1 MADLCTI
8 GPVSITD
15 AHLFE
20 NNSFD
25 FSNTATQIITSGSN
39 ITTGGQLQEEYGF
52 DILCTADEALQLK
65 GVVEQGQIIW
75 MDTSSDL
82 TDNNFLQHKGWVIL
96 TQLEISHMSP
106 TILQCAITHIKIS
119 DHQAEYLTMDYSK
132 GYYDGISLIP
142 EYSITAT
149 NYQLQED
156 GSDITTNW
164 TAACDYQGT
173 LTAST
178 DGAEFDLALAATT
191 DGTPSWGWI
200 RCDTATFTPPFTF
213 ETILDRNTLPG
224 AASNFAEIV
233 VLFASETYADGASS
247 FPGHPNALE
256 LNWNV
261 TNTATKLGLRYNP
274 TSGGTNYLYPYT
286 SQGTTYAELG
296 IKMVFTTDGRVRL
309 YTDLDTTGTWSQKY
323 YGPHNITNFSSMQIY
338 LAVVNKDSTSYTG
351 SFQKVEVY
359 NADTVTFPNIV
370 HLPYNAT
377 PITTATGTRAGED
390 GNISYYTNPTTELRF
405 LEPAADYYK
414 GSVKLLSTNNSA
426 SASRQVF
433 GTDIN
438 LTPTTT
444 TLKNAFTQLT
454 FDADEVIIKGWDGAA
469 WNAINT
475 IHFTDDIDFIRPLF
489 ISPDRVV
496 IQINGTKWTMLR
508 SSPLV
513 TVEHPNTI
521 LEYTLRDT
529 YVSGSG
535 TTSSPGAA
543 ADIAMTADTDYYY
556 KIHDAASDSYSLVI
570 GKRDKTTIKSDSLP
584 ADTITAIGWF
594 KKGASGIDA
603 ADSLVQQ
610 WYKQTRTGISLK
622 QII

>member
-106 TILQCAITHIKIS
+106 TILQCAITYIKIS